1 MVQIHPPQPKITK
14 SWRKLRMQI
23 SQIIQKLK
31 SKKIIA
37 GGIALAVVIVL
48 YFIQVFCMGVVNQKF
63 YENAQ
68 QSFKEM
74 QSDLQKLNGEYG
86 IFSIQNESFERGF
99 FTSKASFDMFIDAVA
114 FDAPIDSAIPPIKVI
129 MEFKNNI
136 FSSQNVIARIEN
148 PFHEMLQMLASTSEL
163 TLDIDRNLVV
173 IKVNVSLFGNANIQT
188 KINDINFKA
197 SDTEYMDFKDFIS
210 SIQVNGDGKVVSE
223 TLHFGGFEMRDNDE
237 ALYYIKGVDFDTKF
251 DEPVSIAGAIGYEIA
266 NYDSRGNIQSM
277 GFKEGMASMEILDT
291 KLDIKMRSQA
301 GKSEQSDFSGEVFSV
316 DSSIKAR
323 SLDYTEMD
331 FKQALQDIDIQVL
344 FDRIPTILYK
354 MAVVSRLDFLGHND
368 AIHALLDEVGTKIE
382 IGNLSFHKD
391 TNDFNA
397 KGFVLFGGEDTE
409 VNCTLTSNVQFN
421 ELFPEIFN
429 SSIVLPQNNEGR
441 YTLDIVKKPKEQEL
455 KFNDKGFSEFFGEEM
470 VGEELDD
477 DEDLVEEEVIQN
489 PDTQNVNPAQ
499 SPNI

>member
-1 MVQIHPPQPKITK
+1 
-14 SWRKLRMQI
+14 MQT

-31 SKKIIA
+31 SKKVIA
-37 GGIALAVVIVL
+37 GGIALAVIIVL
-48 YFIQVFCMGVVNQKF
+48 YFVQVFCMGVVNQKF
-63 YENAQ
+63 YENGQ

-114 FDAPIDSAIPPIKVI
+114 FDAPIDSEIPPIKVI

-136 FSSQNVIARIEN
+136 FSSQNIIAHIEN
-148 PFHEMLQMLASTSEL
+148 PFHEMLQMLASTSGL
-163 TLDIDRNLVV
+163 TLDIERNLVV
-173 IKVNVSLFGNANIQT
+173 IKANVSLFGNANIQT
-188 KINDINFKA
+188 KINDINLKA
-197 SDTEYMDFKDFIS
+197 SDTEYIDFKDFIS

-266 NYDSRGNIQSM
+266 NYNSQGDIQSM

-301 GKSEQSDFSGEVFSV
+301 GNKSEQSDFLGGVFSV
-316 DSSIKAR
+316 DSSIKAK

-354 MAVVSRLDFLGHND
+354 MAVVSRLDFFGDDD

-382 IGNLSFHKD
+382 ISSLDFHKGA
-391 TNDFNA
+391 NDFNA
-397 KGFVLFGGEDTE
+397 KGFVLFGGVGGEDTE
-409 VNCTLTSNVQFN
+409 VNCTLTSNVQFS
-421 ELFPEIFN
+421 ELFPEIFD

-441 YTLDIVKKPKEQEL
+441 YVLDIVKKPKEQDL
-455 KFNDKGFSEFFGEEM
+455 KFNDKGFSEFFGEEII
-470 VGEELDD
+470 VDELDD

-489 PDTQNVNPAQ
+489 PDTPSVNPAQ
-499 SPNI
+499 PPSI